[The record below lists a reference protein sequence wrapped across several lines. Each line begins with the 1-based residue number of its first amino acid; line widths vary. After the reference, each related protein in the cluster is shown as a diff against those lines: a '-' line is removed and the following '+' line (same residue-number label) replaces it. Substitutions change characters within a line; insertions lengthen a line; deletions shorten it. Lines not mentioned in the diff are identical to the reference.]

1 MAITYRRGIAR
12 FATGE
17 FRPPGPDD
25 PEPTGRWSVFPSS
38 PGVLTVYAPNGW
50 RWVPD
55 EKPLTVLLK
64 ALAGAA
70 VKWNGLPALVE
81 VVEGMRRRA
90 ARPVKARQVIAV
102 EVPDGSPLVKAPG
115 YLDLT
120 LGAPLRAVEV
130 DGEPIATRGR
140 SGSTAPR
147 QRGEAG
153 VSVWSYRAPPLLER
167 ARTMPSVSGRALAAY
182 PRICF
187 K

>member
-1 MAITYRRGIAR
+1 M
-12 FATGE
+12 
-17 FRPPGPDD
+17 
-25 PEPTGRWSVFPSS
+25 FPSS

-102 EVPDGSPLVKAPG
+102 EVPGGSPLVKAPG

-120 LGAPLRAVEV
+120 LGAPLRVVEV
-130 DGEPIATRGR
+130 DGEPIATPVPTGAIRRLYQRVQPEPGR
-140 SGSTAPR
+140 LFPGPRKIRSKDSGDL
-147 QRGEAG
+147 
-153 VSVWSYRAPPLLER
+153 VL
-167 ARTMPSVSGRALAAY
+167 RALSVEPLTGDERSAGLLRSDASLL
-182 PRICF
+182 RLLAF
-187 K
+187 GLSGG